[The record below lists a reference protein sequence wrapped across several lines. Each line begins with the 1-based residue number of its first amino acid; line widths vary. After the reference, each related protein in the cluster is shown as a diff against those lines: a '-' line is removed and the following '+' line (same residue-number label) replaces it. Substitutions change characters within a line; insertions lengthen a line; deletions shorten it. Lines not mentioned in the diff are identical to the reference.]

1 MTPGSARL
9 ALFLPWNAAE
19 AERIVQSGFCKQTVY
34 SRIWHVNNAAR
45 RQNTMQLALPAAA
58 VCYQMSKHP
67 RRQHSFSC
75 CSNAA
80 AHAHQQTERTANKRQ
95 ETLHTGTVPADDLV
109 MLQLSLFVLTFT
121 GSVGR
126 FESPV
131 VTVLL

>member
-45 RQNTMQLALPAAA
+45 RQNTMQLTRPAAA
-58 VCYQMSKHP
+58 ACYQMSKHP

-75 CSNAA
+75 CSSAA
-80 AHAHQQTERTANKRQ
+80 AHTSKRNGLSINVKKHCTPVLYQRTTWLCCNFRCS
-95 ETLHTGTVPADDLV
+95 LLPSPAQ
-109 MLQLSLFVLTFT
+109 MAVLN
-121 GSVGR
+121 
-126 FESPV
+126 
-131 VTVLL
+131 LL